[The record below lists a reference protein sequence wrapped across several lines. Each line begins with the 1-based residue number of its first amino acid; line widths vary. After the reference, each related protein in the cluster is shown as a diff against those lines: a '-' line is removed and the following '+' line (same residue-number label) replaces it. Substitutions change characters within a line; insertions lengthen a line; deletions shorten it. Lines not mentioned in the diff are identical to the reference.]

1 MGAVDLLLVTARSV
15 KIFVQSIHI
24 DDTRVPYFKIAM
36 GFLVA
41 EYAFHTYLNFRQRM
55 TVLTNAPPRETT
67 EQYSEK
73 HVAQTYAY
81 SIDTKNF
88 ALVKGA
94 YDFAESATVLHCMLL
109 PLAWSWSQR
118 TIHAVDP
125 TWVDNEYIVSVAFVI
140 LTLAFETTKK
150 IPWSLYGVF
159 VIDKR
164 HGINNQTL
172 STFVTDM
179 FMSLMLMMAFA
190 PPILTC
196 TVYILRSSSAYTPFY
211 MWAFLFCLQM
221 LFMTVYPTLVAP
233 LFNTYEPLKEGSLR
247 TGIENLAGSLEFPLE
262 KLYVMDGSKHSG
274 HSNAYMYGFGRNKC
288 IVLYDTL
295 LKQCTESQVIAVLA
309 HELGHWKLGH
319 TKCLMLIQQ
328 LIMLVQ
334 FMLFAVFRGSDHLF
348 EEFGFIGNAK
358 PVIISMML
366 FMTMTGPADKLITWL
381 FNLLSRRF
389 EFQADKFAAD
399 LKHSEHLIEALKVL
413 DRGNTS
419 DFVVDPLFSQYHY
432 CHPPISERLHAIAMS
447 AKKAG

>member
-1 MGAVDLLLVTARSV
+1 
-15 KIFVQSIHI
+15 
-24 DDTRVPYFKIAM
+24 M

-41 EYAFHTYLNFRQRM
+41 EYAFHTYLNLRQRSA
-55 TVLTNAPPRETT
+55 VLTKAPPSEIT

-73 HVAQTYAY
+73 YVAQAYAY

-94 YDFAESATVLHCMLL
+94 CDFAESVAVLHFMLL
-109 PLAWSWSQR
+109 PMAWSWSQR
-118 TIHAVDP
+118 AIDAINLG
-125 TWVDNEYIVSVAFVI
+125 WVDNEYIVSVAFVS

-159 VIDKR
+159 VIDER
-164 HGINNQTL
+164 HGINKQTL
-172 STFVTDM
+172 SVFFMDI
-179 FMSLMLMMAFA
+179 FMSLTVMLAFA

-196 TVYILRSSSAYTPFY
+196 IVYILRLSSAYTPLY
-211 MWAFLFCLQM
+211 LWAFLFCLQM

-247 TGIENLAGSLEFPLE
+247 AGIENLAASLGFPLE

-274 HSNAYMYGFGRNKC
+274 HSNAYMYGFGKNKC

-319 TKCLMLIQQ
+319 TRCLMLTQQ
-328 LIMLVQ
+328 LIMLAQ
-334 FMLFAVFRGSDHLF
+334 FMLFAVFRGSDHLL
-348 EEFGFIGNAK
+348 EEFGFVGDAK
-358 PVIISMML
+358 PVIVSMTL
-366 FMTMTGPADKLITWL
+366 FMTMTGPTDKLITWL
-381 FNLLSRRF
+381 FNVLSRRF

-399 LKHSEHLIEALKVL
+399 MKHSEHLIEALKVL

-432 CHPPISERLHAIAMS
+432 SHPPIAERIQAMAAS
-447 AKKAG
+447 AKEKVR